1 MNNNKDKKFYFLLI
15 EISNYLNLRN
25 KLKWVEIGCGNGNFV
40 NFLLKNNK
48 KCIGIDVEFKVGPY
62 REKLMRSKYIKKIS
76 SPNNNRDDINE
87 NNKKYKWPINKETT
101 ELAFSSSVL
110 EHVKNLREFA
120 SENSRILIKGGYS
133 IHYFPCRLAIFEAH
147 TGIPLGGIFINK
159 TYYRFMIFLGLCR
172 KNFKNTNDAYQYM
185 KKSTNYLKK
194 SEIIKIFSE
203 FNLIF
208 LGARNDLIIKHVGPK
223 FYKNFA
229 KINFIVFLFG
239 IFRSRLLIFK
249 KI

>member
-1 MNNNKDKKFYFLLI
+1 MDNNKYKKLYYLLI
-15 EISNYLNLRN
+15 EISSYLNLRN
-25 KLKWVEIGCGNGNFV
+25 KIKWVEIGCGNGNFV
-40 NFLLKNNK
+40 DCLLKNNK
-48 KCIGIDVEFKVGPY
+48 KCIGIDVEFKVGPS
-62 REKLMRSKYIKKIS
+62 REKLINSKYIKKIS
-76 SPNNNRDDINE
+76 SPNNNRADISE
-87 NNKKYKWPINKETT
+87 KNKKYKWPLNKGTT
-101 ELAFSSSVL
+101 ELTFSSSVI

-120 SENSRILIKGGYS
+120 SENSRVLIKGGYS

-172 KNFKNTNDAYQYM
+172 KNFKNNNDAFHYM
-185 KKSTNYLKK
+185 KNSTNYLKK
-194 SEIIKIFSE
+194 SEIIKIFADY
-203 FNLIF
+203 NLIF
-208 LGARNDLIIKHVGPK
+208 LCERNDLIIKHIGSN